1 MSYQS
6 RTVARAHQDEA
17 LARLRAHPQVYALLM
32 GTGTGKTKVI
42 LDEWG
47 ERVASGDLSNLLV
60 IAPAGA
66 YANWWLDRG
75 PDEPSEATKHLDPAL
90 RERML
95 IQHWASGGGVKW
107 KRELEAFLLEKARPR
122 MFVMNV
128 EALSIVDIARS
139 ACNHFIESG
148 RTLVCLDESTRCK
161 NPTAKRTKQVLKLGA
176 KATARRIATG
186 LVTPQS
192 PLDLYAQFE
201 FLDSSILGCRSFAQ
215 FRSIYAVTRREWF
228 AGARWP
234 TEIVVGFRNLDQ
246 LWAKIEP
253 WCYSVK
259 KEQCLD
265 LPPKVY
271 TTRDVSLTDKQRSMY
286 EDLKVHAATVLENE
300 AYVTVTSVIT
310 QILRLHQCLCGH
322 LVDEQ
327 GNVHDVP
334 EARTGMLLDVL
345 AQHDGKAIIWC
356 SYDHTIRKLHAK
368 LQAEYYPG
376 VVAAFWGGNRSTRLE
391 DESRFKSDPACRF
404 LLATP
409 GAGGL
414 GNTWTQADLVVYY
427 SNSYDLE
434 LRAQSEDRAHRFGQ
448 TKSVTYVDL
457 VARGTVDEKILQV
470 LRKKINL
477 NATITGDS
485 WREWVV

>member
-6 RTVARAHQDEA
+6 RTVAHAHQSEA
-17 LARLRAHPQVYALLM
+17 LARLRANPHVYALLM
-32 GTGTGKTKVI
+32 GTGTGKSKVI

-47 ERVASGDLSNLLV
+47 ERVASGDLQNLLI

-75 PDEPSEATKHLDPAL
+75 PDEPSEATKHLDPEL
-90 RERML
+90 RQRML
-95 IQHWASGGGVKW
+95 LHYWTSAGGVKW
-107 KRELEAFLLEKARPR
+107 RKSLETLLAETTRPR
-122 MFVMNV
+122 MFVVNV
-128 EALSIVDIARS
+128 EALSSVDKARA
-139 ACNHFIESG
+139 ACNRFIASG

-161 NPTAKRTKQVLKLGA
+161 NPTAIRTKQVLKLGA
-176 KATARRIATG
+176 RAAARRIATG

-192 PLDLYAQFE
+192 PLDLYSQFE
-201 FLDSSILGCRSFAQ
+201 FLDSGILGCRSFAE
-215 FRSIYAVTRREWF
+215 FRSIYAITRREWF
-228 AGARWP
+228 PGARWP
-234 TEIVVGFRNLDQ
+234 TELVVGFRNLDQ

-271 TTRDVSLTDKQRSMY
+271 TTRDVALTPKQKSMY
-286 EDLKVHAATVLENE
+286 EDLKENAATVLEAQ

-310 QILRLHQCLCGH
+310 QILRLHQLLCGH

-334 EARTGMLLDVL
+334 EQRTTALLDIL
-345 AQHDGKAIIWC
+345 AQHDGKAIIWV
-356 SYDHTIRKLHAK
+356 SYDHTIRRLYRK
-368 LQAEYYPG
+368 LQTEYHDQ

-391 DESRFKSDPACRF
+391 EETRFKNDPSCRF

-414 GNTWTQADLVVYY
+414 GNTWTVADLVVYY

-477 NATITGDS
+477 NATITGDA
-485 WREWVV
+485 WREWVI

>member
-1 MSYQS
+1 MAYQS
-6 RTVARAHQDEA
+6 RTVARAHQREA
-17 LARLRAHPQVYALLM
+17 LSRLRENPEVYALLM

-47 ERVASGDLSNLLV
+47 ERVASGDLQNLLV

-95 IQHWASGGGVKW
+95 LQHWQSGGGVKW
-107 KRELEAFLLEKARPR
+107 KRGLEAFLLERERPR
-122 MFVMNV
+122 MFVMNI
-128 EALSIVDIARS
+128 EALSSVDMARS
-139 ACNHFIESG
+139 ACNHFIASG
-148 RTLVCLDESTRCK
+148 RTLVCLDESTRAK
-161 NPTAKRTKQVLKLGA
+161 NPTAKRTKQVLKLGERA
-176 KATARRIATG
+176 AVRRIATG

-192 PLDLYAQFE
+192 PLDLFSQFQ
-201 FLDSSILGCRSFAQ
+201 FLDPRILGCRTFAE
-215 FRSIYAVTRREWF
+215 FRSVYAITQRKWF
-228 AGARWP
+228 PGARWP
-234 TEIVVGFRNLDQ
+234 TEVVVGFRNLDQ
-246 LWAKIEP
+246 LWGKIEP

-259 KEQCLD
+259 KEDCLD

-271 TTRDVSLTDKQRSMY
+271 TTRDVELTDKQRQAY
-286 EDLKVHAATVLENE
+286 NDLKKHATTMLEAE
-300 AYVTVTSVIT
+300 AHITVTSVIT
-310 QILRLHQCLCGH
+310 QILRLHQLLCGH
-322 LVDEQ
+322 LVDEHGQ
-327 GNVHDVP
+327 IHSVP
-334 EARTGMLLDVL
+334 ERRTAALLEVL

-356 SYDHTIRKLHAK
+356 SYDHTIRKLIRE
-368 LQAEYYPG
+368 LQSEYYEG
-376 VVAAFWGGNRSTRLE
+376 VVAAFWGGNRDTRLE
-391 DESRFKSDPACRF
+391 EETRFKNDSRCRF
-404 LLATP
+404 LVATP

-457 VARGTVDEKILQV
+457 VARGTVDEKILSV

-477 NATITGDS
+477 AATITGEA